1 MSYWLPWVLFIGFSK
16 KVCIE
21 EGDSILVTYRNT
33 NSRDVDDVKGFPL
46 DLFPRCHVASDAS
59 RFSRFLT

>member
-1 MSYWLPWVLFIGFSK
+1 M

-33 NSRDVDDVKGFPL
+33 NSSAVDDVKGFPL
-46 DLFPRCHVASDAS
+46 DLFPKCHVASDAS
-59 RFSRFLT
+59 RFSRFLTCINYLKLGTDWTYY